1 LIIWPR
7 WGILPAV
14 NVTVTNHKGGCGKS
28 TTAVHVAAY
37 MAGEFGGGS
46 VVLVDTDPNG
56 SAMEWAARGEGRGL
70 PFRVVGPEEEAPE
83 EHAVFDSQGRLHGDD
98 LVAAARLSDL
108 LVVPTPP
115 DFLSINALGRFLED
129 LEGAGGAPY
138 RVLLTMVPWY
148 ERLRCPGRL
157 ELEGAGVPLFR
168 RQVQERK
175 AFRHAANEGVPVYGV
190 RRRGAESG
198 WEDYKA
204 VGRELLEIVGRG
216 AR

>member
-1 LIIWPR
+1 M
-7 WGILPAV
+7 

-37 MAGEFGGGS
+37 VAREFGEGS

-56 SAMEWAARGEGRGL
+56 SAMEWAARGGGKGL
-70 PFRVVGPEEEAPE
+70 PFRVVGPEEAAEE
-83 EHAVFDSQGRLHGDD
+83 EHAVFDSQGRLHGED
-98 LVAAARLSDL
+98 LAAAAGLSDL
-108 LVVPTPP
+108 LVVPTTP

-129 LEGAGGAPY
+129 LEEVGGAPY

-148 ERLRCPGRL
+148 ERLHCPGRA
-157 ELEGAGVPLFR
+157 ELEGAGVPLFG

-175 AFRHAANEGVPVYGV
+175 VFRHAANEGVPVYGV
-190 RRRGAESG
+190 RRRGAQSG

-204 VGRELLEIVGRG
+204 VGRELVEVVGG
-216 AR
+216 EAR